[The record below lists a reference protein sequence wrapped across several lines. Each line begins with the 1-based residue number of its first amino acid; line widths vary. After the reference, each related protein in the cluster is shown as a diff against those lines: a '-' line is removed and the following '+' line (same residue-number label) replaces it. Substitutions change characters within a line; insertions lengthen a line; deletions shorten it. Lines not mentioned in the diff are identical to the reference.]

1 MSQEYRYIIVDDE
14 PKAIELLKKRLSILF
29 PNLIAIGTYTD
40 WAGAV
45 EPLRK
50 NVVDLVFLDIS
61 MPEKSGI
68 DFLKLFPERDFE
80 VIFVTAHS
88 DYAIDAIKLSAVGY
102 VLKPID
108 DNELYYAV
116 TKALDKQSSINN
128 DNNITDKGGNVL
140 KIGVPN
146 VNGIDYIRPEDIL
159 YFESV
164 NKYTKVVTKSYSVV
178 SSYNLGE
185 FKKVISEDSFFQ
197 VHRSFIVNLH
207 HIRRYEAAGTVI
219 MDDNMQIPVS
229 KNSRSEFHEIFGRIS
244 RIAGGKSSK

>member
-1 MSQEYRYIIVDDE
+1 MSQEYKYVIVDDE
-14 PKAIELLKKRLSILF
+14 PKAIELLKKRISLLF
-29 PNLIAIGTYTD
+29 PNLSNIGVYTGWSD
-40 WAGAV
+40 AV
-45 EPLRK
+45 DPLRTNK
-50 NVVDLVFLDIS
+50 PDIVFLDIS

-68 DFLKLFPERDFE
+68 DFLKLFPDRKFD
-80 VIFVTAHS
+80 VIFVTAHA

-102 VLKPID
+102 ILKPID
-108 DNELYYAV
+108 DTELYHAV
-116 TKALDKQSSINN
+116 NKVIEKKNSVSKNSIT
-128 DNNITDKGGNVL
+128 DNNGDIL

-146 VNGIDYIRPEDIL
+146 INGVDYIKPEEIL

-185 FKKVISEDSFFQ
+185 FKKVISDESFFQ

-207 HIRRYEAAGTVI
+207 HIRRYEAAGTVV
-219 MDDNMQIPVS
+219 MDDDMQIPVS
-229 KNSRSEFHEIFGRIS
+229 KNSKSEFHERFGKIS

>member
-1 MSQEYRYIIVDDE
+1 MSQEYKYVIVDDE
-14 PKAIELLKKRLSILF
+14 PKAIELLKKRISLLF
-29 PNLIAIGTYTD
+29 PNLSNIGVYTG
-40 WAGAV
+40 WSEAV
-45 EPLRK
+45 DPLRTNK
-50 NVVDLVFLDIS
+50 PDIVFLDIS

-68 DFLKLFPERDFE
+68 DFLKLFPDRKFD
-80 VIFVTAHS
+80 VIFVTAHA

-102 VLKPID
+102 ILKPID
-108 DNELYYAV
+108 DTELYHAV
-116 TKALDKQSSINN
+116 NKVIEKKNSISRS
-128 DNNITDKGGNVL
+128 NITDINGDVL

-146 VNGIDYIRPEDIL
+146 INGVDYIKPEEIL

-185 FKKVISEDSFFQ
+185 FKKVISDESFFQ

-207 HIRRYEAAGTVI
+207 HIRRYEAAGTVV
-219 MDDNMQIPVS
+219 MDDDMQIPVS
-229 KNSRSEFHEIFGRIS
+229 KNSKSEFHERFGKIS

>member
-1 MSQEYRYIIVDDE
+1 MSQEYKYVIVDDE
-14 PKAIELLKKRLSILF
+14 PKAIELLKKRISLLF
-29 PNLIAIGTYTD
+29 PNLSNIGVYTG
-40 WAGAV
+40 WSNAV
-45 EPLRK
+45 DPLRTNK
-50 NVVDLVFLDIS
+50 PDIVFLDIS

-68 DFLKLFPERDFE
+68 DFLKLFPDRKFD
-80 VIFVTAHS
+80 VIFVTAHA

-102 VLKPID
+102 ILKPID
-108 DNELYYAV
+108 DTELYHAV
-116 TKALDKQSSINN
+116 NKVIEKKNSVSKNSIT
-128 DNNITDKGGNVL
+128 DNNGDIL

-146 VNGIDYIRPEDIL
+146 INGVDYIKPEEIL

-185 FKKVISEDSFFQ
+185 FKKVISDESFFQ

-207 HIRRYEAAGTVI
+207 HIRRYEAAGTVV
-219 MDDNMQIPVS
+219 MDDDMQIPVS
-229 KNSRSEFHEIFGRIS
+229 KNSKSEFHERFGKIS

>member
-1 MSQEYRYIIVDDE
+1 MSQEYKYVIVDDE
-14 PKAIELLKKRLSILF
+14 PKAIELLKKRISLLF
-29 PNLIAIGTYTD
+29 PNLSNIGVYTG
-40 WAGAV
+40 WSEAV
-45 EPLRK
+45 DPLRTNK
-50 NVVDLVFLDIS
+50 PDIVFLDIS

-68 DFLKLFPERDFE
+68 DFLKLFPDRKFD
-80 VIFVTAHS
+80 VIFVTAHA

-102 VLKPID
+102 ILKPID
-108 DNELYYAV
+108 DTELYHAV
-116 TKALDKQSSINN
+116 NKVIEKKNSISRSSI
-128 DNNITDKGGNVL
+128 TDINGDVL

-146 VNGIDYIRPEDIL
+146 INGVDYIKPDEIL

-185 FKKVISEDSFFQ
+185 FKKVISDESFFQ

-207 HIRRYEAAGTVI
+207 HIRRYEAAGTVV
-219 MDDNMQIPVS
+219 MDDDMQIPVS
-229 KNSRSEFHEIFGRIS
+229 KNSKSEFHERFGKIS

>member
-1 MSQEYRYIIVDDE
+1 MSQEYKYVIVDDE
-14 PKAIELLKKRLSILF
+14 PKAIELLKKRISLLF
-29 PNLIAIGTYTD
+29 PNLSNIGVYTG
-40 WAGAV
+40 WSGAV
-45 EPLRK
+45 DPLRTNK
-50 NVVDLVFLDIS
+50 PDIVFLDIS

-68 DFLKLFPERDFE
+68 DFLKLFPDRKFD
-80 VIFVTAHS
+80 VIFVTAHA

-102 VLKPID
+102 ILKPID
-108 DNELYYAV
+108 DTELYHAV
-116 TKALDKQSSINN
+116 NKVIEKKNSVSKNSIT
-128 DNNITDKGGNVL
+128 DNNGDIL

-146 VNGIDYIRPEDIL
+146 INGVDYIKPEEIL

-185 FKKVISEDSFFQ
+185 FKKVISDESFFQ

-207 HIRRYEAAGTVI
+207 HIRRYEAAGTVV
-219 MDDNMQIPVS
+219 MDDDMQIPVS
-229 KNSRSEFHEIFGRIS
+229 KNSKSEFHERFGKIS